1 MYKVLIVDQN
11 VTLTIGPGQ
20 PDKYPERVPRIGEHL
35 MVRWQ
40 GQVKICEVEDVWTDM
55 IFEQDPPF
63 QGAVQ
68 VIVRWARGLDPA
80 LYARRF
86 R

>member
-1 MYKVLIVDQN
+1 MYKILIADHN
-11 VTLTIGPGQ
+11 VTLNIKPGQ
-20 PDKYPERVPRIGEHL
+20 PDKYPERVPNIGEHL

-40 GQVKICEVEDVWTDM
+40 GQVKVCEVEDVWTDM
-55 IFEQDPPF
+55 VLEQDPPF

-68 VIVRWARGLDPA
+68 VLVRWGRGLDPA